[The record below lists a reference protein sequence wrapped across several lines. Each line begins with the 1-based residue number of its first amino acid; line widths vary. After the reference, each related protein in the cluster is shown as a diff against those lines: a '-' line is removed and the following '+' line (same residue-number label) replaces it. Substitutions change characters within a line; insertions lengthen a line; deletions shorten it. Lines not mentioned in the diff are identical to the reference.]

1 MWWKC
6 TRNCR
11 KNILGSQE
19 KKKDNIKK
27 QHMFIT
33 NKPKLEIIK

>member
-1 MWWKC
+1 MKMHEKLQKKYFGKS
-6 TRNCR
+6 R
-11 KNILGSQE
+11 

-33 NKPKLEIIK
+33 NKPNLEIIK